1 MDGIH
6 KKERPGCSQAPQER
20 AESPVMMKNLSVEG
34 LLTYIT
40 MMDGPSLLGN
50 RGHSIFGAL
59 PLVPVL

>member
-1 MDGIH
+1 
-6 KKERPGCSQAPQER
+6 
-20 AESPVMMKNLSVEG
+20 MMKNLSEEG

-50 RGHSIFGAL
+50 QGRSGLGVL

>member
-6 KKERPGCSQAPQER
+6 KKERPGCSRPAQER
-20 AESPVMMKNLSVEG
+20 AESPVMMKNLSEEG

-40 MMDGPSLLGN
+40 MMDGPSLLEN
-50 RGHSIFGAL
+50 RGHSVLGAL